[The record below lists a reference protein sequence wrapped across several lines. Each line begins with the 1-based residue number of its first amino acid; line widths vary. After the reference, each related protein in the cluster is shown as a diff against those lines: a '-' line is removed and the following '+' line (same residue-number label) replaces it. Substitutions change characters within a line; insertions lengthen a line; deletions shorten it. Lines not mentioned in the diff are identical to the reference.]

1 MHPYRQAYR
10 EYIGLTSIDL
20 DNGNCYHNPQERQKK
35 KKTVKKGVPGVEPS
49 AAAIKEFP
57 VPERRPFQPF
67 HQIRLEL
74 WVVRIGSTSMDSG
87 NHHHLG
93 QIRLQLEYFDLSFIS
108 AIVHTPEE
116 SHNTTSVLRNTLSL
130 STSEPM
136 IRGNYATTTQSSET
150 GH

>member
-1 MHPYRQAYR
+1 MRVPFYASISSGLQGVHWSNIDRSRQR
-10 EYIGLTSIDL
+10 
-20 DNGNCYHNPQERQKK
+20 PRERQKK
-35 KKTVKKGVPGVEPS
+35 KENSKKSVSGVEPS
-49 AAAIKEFP
+49 AAVIKEFP
-57 VPERRPFQPF
+57 VPERQPFQPF

-74 WVVRIGSTSMDSG
+74 WVVRIGLTSMDSG

-93 QIRLQLEYFDLSFIS
+93 QIRELDYSDLSFIS
-108 AIVHTPEE
+108 AIVHMPEE

-150 GH
+150 RH